1 VNQAGSSDPRRALVA
16 LCLTQVTGWGA
27 LYYAFPVPAPSI
39 TRTTGWSPEVVTG
52 AFSMGLVVA
61 AFVGIPVGRLVD
73 RIGPRRVMTT
83 GSAVAASALLLIG
96 TAPDLGWFL
105 TGWFVAGVA
114 MGAVLYPPAF
124 TTLTRL
130 YGPGRV
136 GALTT
141 LTLVAGLASTVFA
154 PLTAVLVERGG
165 WHATYIALALVLAV
179 VTIPGHAWGLRVTW
193 PEPPAP
199 SSVAQATTPGATAR
213 SRAFIALTT
222 ALTLA
227 TLVAFAS
234 VINLVPLM
242 VDRGIDT
249 STAAWAL
256 GLGGVGQVLGRLGY
270 GSFTTRVDVRTGTV
284 VVLLA
289 TAASTALLGVLT
301 SAAGLVLAAVL
312 AGMARGV
319 LTLLQ
324 ATAVTDRW
332 GAAHYGRLT
341 SVMSAPIMAA
351 VAVAPVA
358 GAALAGL
365 LDGYPASLLVLAAV
379 AGLAA
384 LLSVA
389 SVPASHAQPIAHT
402 ARSSS
407 WPTSA
412 AYELQRAP
420 KDVRDGR
427 TPLACKGQETR
438 LREQ

>member
-1 VNQAGSSDPRRALVA
+1 MNQTRAIGPRRALVA
-16 LCLTQVTGWGA
+16 LCLTQVTGWGT
-27 LYYAFPVPAPSI
+27 LYYAFPVLAPSI
-39 TRTTGWSPEVVTG
+39 TLTTGWSLETIAG
-52 AFSMGLVVA
+52 AFSMGQVVS

-73 RIGPRRVMTT
+73 RIGPRWVMTA
-83 GSAVAASALLLIG
+83 GSAIAASALLLIG
-96 TAPDLGWFL
+96 TAPNLGWFL
-105 TGWFVAGVA
+105 TGWFLAGVA

-130 YGPGRV
+130 YGPHRV

-154 PLTAVLVERGG
+154 PLTAVLVEHGDWRT
-165 WHATYIALALVLAV
+165 AYITLALLLAV
-179 VTIPGHAWGLRVTW
+179 ITIPAHAWGLRVTW
-193 PEPPAP
+193 PDPPAP
-199 SSVAQATTPGATAR
+199 SNVTRAHTPSATAR
-213 SRAFIALTT
+213 SREFVALTA

-227 TLVAFAS
+227 TFVAFAA

-270 GSFTTRVDVRTGTV
+270 GTFTRRVDVRSRTV

-289 TAASTALLGVLT
+289 TAASTALLAVLT
-301 SAAGLVLAAVL
+301 SAAGLVVAAAL
-312 AGMARGV
+312 AGMARGI

-332 GAAHYGRLT
+332 GVAHYGRLT
-341 SVMSAPIMAA
+341 ALMSAPIMTG

-358 GAALAGL
+358 GAVLAGR
-365 LDGYPASLLVLAAV
+365 LDGYPSSFLVLAGVAV
-379 AGLAA
+379 LAA

-389 SVPASHAQPIAHT
+389 SVPADLVVTHPGSSPGYGEVALDCRRRSDA
-402 ARSSS
+402 ARMRPDATGSI
-407 WPTSA
+407 
-412 AYELQRAP
+412 
-420 KDVRDGR
+420 DVARRD
-427 TPLACKGQETR
+427 P
-438 LREQ
+438 